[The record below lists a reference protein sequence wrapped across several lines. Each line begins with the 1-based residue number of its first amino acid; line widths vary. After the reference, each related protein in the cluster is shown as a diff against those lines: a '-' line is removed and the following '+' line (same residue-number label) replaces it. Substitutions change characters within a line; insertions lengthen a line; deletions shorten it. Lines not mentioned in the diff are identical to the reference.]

1 MSGRRL
7 RERERETEIETERQR
22 RDREETE
29 RQSSWLGEMSLRLV
43 SVLLVGQLGL
53 VSAVPHRPLRS
64 LQSSSVDNGDCAA
77 ARTIRPDGR
86 GVAGSVDTGGQNVC
100 YTLSAR
106 QGSTYTITA
115 DLNGLSDSILSVLDS
130 TGAVLA
136 ENDDADDG
144 SVSRSSA
151 PALRDRE
158 AEVTRRTC
166 AGCACVV

>member
-1 MSGRRL
+1 MLSIRAACRR
-7 RERERETEIETERQR
+7 RVGGSRAVVASRGISSVVRNCGIIAHIDAGKTTTTER
-22 RDREETE
+22 
-29 RQSSWLGEMSLRLV
+29 M
-43 SVLLVGQLGL
+43 LLLSG
-53 VSAVPHRPLRS
+53 ATPF
-64 LQSSSVDNGDCAA
+64 
-77 ARTIRPDGR
+77 
-86 GVAGSVDTGGQNVC
+86 AGSVDTGGQNVC

-144 SVSRSSA
+144 SVSRPSA